1 MSETNED
8 WMEEMLVLTHECLPP
23 QDAKGPRALP
33 TVTLKPTPAADLWD
47 TFSDD
52 GNGWAALR
60 ADIKAVA
67 LHDGTERTTFVDGL
81 RYHVRRATR
90 AERLGQE
97 DREHEDEGEGR
108 SSSDAYDEENLREQL
123 DEALALLREAFDY
136 EAEAF
141 DNDEDVN
148 GGDLVQ
154 FFADWRQ
161 KARAFSVKHGRG

>member
-1 MSETNED
+1 MSETTNED
-8 WMEEMLVLTHECLPP
+8 WKEEVLVLTHECLPP

-33 TVTLKPTPAADLWD
+33 TVTLTPTPAADLWD

-67 LHDGTERTTFVDGL
+67 LHDGERTTFVDGL

-97 DREHEDEGEGR
+97 DREHEENEGLGR
-108 SSSDAYDEENLREQL
+108 SSSDAYDEDDLREQL
-123 DEALALLREAFDY
+123 DEALDMLAEVTAPGGIGPHEFSRPGGYRERVIALLA
-136 EAEAF
+136 
-141 DNDEDVN
+141 
-148 GGDLVQ
+148 
-154 FFADWRQ
+154 
-161 KARAFSVKHGRG
+161 KHGRKTE

>member
-1 MSETNED
+1 MTTAETDED
-8 WMEEMLVLTHECLPP
+8 WHDEVLVLTHECLPP

-67 LHDGTERTTFVDGL
+67 LHDGERTTFVDGL

-97 DREHEDEGEGR
+97 DRLHED
-108 SSSDAYDEENLREQL
+108 DEDRNLDGLAKEDLAEQL
-123 DEALALLREAFDY
+123 DEALDALAALMEWEAHM
-136 EAEAF
+136 
-141 DNDEDVN
+141 
-148 GGDLVQ
+148 GGWDAPV
-154 FFADWRQ
+154 WG
-161 KARAFSVKHGRG
+161 RAHDILAKHGRN